1 MKLLF
6 LVVVI
11 ALATWQI
18 DGFHVRHTKSARL
31 CWHQQMHESSN
42 TNDLTPTTGG
52 DRIKQDA
59 ARAAK
64 LAAGVCTSAWAA
76 LQHGVEIAA
85 GAEVV
90 PLGPKPANRPL
101 AYSVEFTDP
110 PCLQPRSKVG
120 EVGAI
125 RRFVEANIIIMGE
138 HHYSQDDHELQ
149 AKLIS
154 RMLDEAKNKGKT
166 LSIGLEMVL
175 RGNPQY
181 QTALDAYVRSK
192 VEGVSE
198 EEADAAVVRDTE
210 WTTNWKWD
218 FEVYKPVFHLARD
231 KGIPLVALNVAADTT
246 KRVQDDGLDGL
257 TDADRGTYVP
267 DPVGFVES
275 VKGDGFQR
283 YTDKVILPMY
293 NFYLNNNLL
302 GKNPSPEKFFA
313 SRIFN
318 DEAIATAASNYI
330 ARQQNGI
337 MVVLAGVEKVKFGY
351 GVRERAGRSLRRLRE
366 GAASAAGDDASKV
379 TSTVLS
385 IILNPTA
392 QDSLSPTVQLQLV
405 LAYGPFL
412 KDQRQLADFLWFSNS
427 PPVKIL
433 TRPKNAI
440 NYEGD
445 KPPGE
450 SSIIGAF

>member
-1 MKLLF
+1 MKVVCL
-6 LVVVI
+6 LVVL
-11 ALATWQI
+11 ALASWQ
-18 DGFHVRHTKSARL
+18 TKSFRVRQPKSAARL
-31 CWHQQMHESSN
+31 LRWVQESSDA
-42 TNDLTPTTGG
+42 NDLIPLTSG

-59 ARAAK
+59 VRAAK
-64 LAAGVCTSAWAA
+64 LAAGMCTSAWVAI
-76 LQHGVEIAA
+76 QNGIENAA

-110 PCLQPRSKVG
+110 PCLQPRTKIG
-120 EVGAI
+120 EEGVI
-125 RRFVEANIIIMGE
+125 RRFIEADVIIMGE

-149 AKLIS
+149 AKLLS
-154 RMLDEAKNKGKT
+154 RMLDEAKSKGKT
-166 LSIGLEMVL
+166 LSVGLEMVQ

-181 QTALDAYVRSK
+181 QAALDAYVKSK
-192 VEGVSE
+192 EEGISE
-198 EEADAAVVRDTE
+198 AEADAELEKGTE
-210 WTTNWKWD
+210 WATNWKWD
-218 FEVYKPVFHLARD
+218 FEVYKPVFHLARN
-231 KGIPLVALNVAADTT
+231 KGIPLVALNVAADAT
-246 KRVQDDGLDGL
+246 KRVQEDGLDGL
-257 TDADRGTYVP
+257 TDEDRGTYVP
-267 DPVGFVES
+267 DPAGFVDS

-293 NFYLNNNLL
+293 NFYLTNNLL

-318 DEAIATAASNYI
+318 DEAIATAAANYV

-351 GVRERAGRSLRRLRE
+351 GLRERAGRSLRRLRE
-366 GAASAAGDDASKV
+366 GAAAAAGDDASKV

-385 IILNPTA
+385 VLLNPSA
-392 QDSLSPTVQLQLV
+392 QDSMSPTVQLQLV

-412 KDQRQLADFLWFSNS
+412 KDQRPLADFLWFSKS

-440 NYEGD
+440 NNEGD